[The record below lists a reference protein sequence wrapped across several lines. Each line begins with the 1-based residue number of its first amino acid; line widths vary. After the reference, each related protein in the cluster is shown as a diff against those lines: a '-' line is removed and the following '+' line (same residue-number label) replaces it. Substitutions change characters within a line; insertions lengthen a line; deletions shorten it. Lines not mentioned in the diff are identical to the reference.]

1 MAEPRLHPSFPAL
14 LQQFFV
20 EYLAEQRAVSRHT
33 VASYRDTFQLFLLYA
48 KGATGKMPT
57 DLSLQDIKPEL
68 ILSFLNHLEQERG
81 NSVRSRNARLCAI
94 RCFLKFAA
102 HKDLTAIATI
112 EGNLAIPIKRHDRP
126 SLGFLQRDGIDAI
139 LAAPDPA
146 SWLGRRDRAMF
157 ALMYN
162 TGARVSEITALKVSD
177 VVVAG
182 SPAVHLFGKGRKH
195 RTVPIWKQT
204 AATLRHWIRVLPDAE
219 PRSPLFPTSAGGAAL
234 TRSGIARR
242 LALAV
247 EQAGK
252 VCPELTRR
260 TISPHTIRHT
270 TAMHLLQAG
279 VDITVIALWLGHES
293 PTTTHIYLEADMTM
307 KDAALSRLH
316 PAAAEGKL
324 RYKAPDDLMKFLKSL

>member
-1 MAEPRLHPSFPAL
+1 MLKEAFMAEPRLHPSFPTL
-14 LQQFFV
+14 LEQFFV
-20 EYLAEQRAVSRHT
+20 EYLAEKRAVSRHT

-48 KGATGKMPT
+48 KGATGKIPT
-57 DLSLQDIKPEL
+57 NRSLRDIKPEL

-81 NSVRSRNARLCAI
+81 NSVRSRNARLSAI

-102 HKDLTAIATI
+102 HKDVTATATI

-126 SLGFLQRDGIDAI
+126 SLGFLQRAGIEAI

-162 TGARVSEITALKVSD
+162 TGARVSEITALKVAD
-177 VVVAG
+177 VVLVR

-204 AATLRHWIRVLPDAE
+204 AATLRQWIRFLPDVQ
-219 PRSPLFPTSAGGAAL
+219 PQSPLFPTSAGGAAL

-247 EQAGK
+247 EEARK
-252 VCPELTRR
+252 VCPDLTKQS
-260 TISPHTIRHT
+260 I
-270 TAMHLLQAG
+270 
-279 VDITVIALWLGHES
+279 
-293 PTTTHIYLEADMTM
+293 
-307 KDAALSRLH
+307 
-316 PAAAEGKL
+316 
-324 RYKAPDDLMKFLKSL
+324 